1 VTAARRV
8 EFGEF
13 TEEQL
18 RVQRAGEALHRDGA
32 SPAGALELLAAIV
45 EDRTWERVT
54 DKAGRSFKGRF
65 REFVNDRT
73 AGLGYDPDQLPKVL
87 ALQHPHESVP
97 DVAYRMAT
105 MREQVRTLLAE
116 EIFAISDHR
125 GRIITE
131 RNTRDSATISSIT
144 DCDSVT
150 TPSGKKKA
158 GTGRGSDYLTA
169 RLKRDDPDLAEK
181 VVRGEIT
188 PNAAATEKGWL
199 KPRIALST
207 PERVAA
213 SLRKWMP
220 RESLKRLAE
229 LLTQDE
235 PHTGQPEA
243 ATDDD

>member
-1 VTAARRV
+1 MTARHV
-8 EFGEF
+8 KVGEY

-105 MREQVRTLLAE
+105 MREEVVTLLLTEISRAAPHGGDRRSEEFQDVGHNLKGRRTSAE
-116 EIFAISDHR
+116 
-125 GRIITE
+125 
-131 RNTRDSATISSIT
+131 SART
-144 DCDSVT
+144 V
-150 TPSGKKKA
+150 G
-158 GTGRGSDYLTA
+158 
-169 RLKRDDPDLAEK
+169 RLKRDDPELAER
-181 VVRGEIT
+181 VVNGEVT
-188 PNAAATEKGWL
+188 PYQAQRDKGW
-199 KPRIALST
+199 KPPRIYLTS

-213 SLRKWMP
+213 SLLRYM
-220 RESLKRLAE
+220 SADDIAE
-229 LLTQDE
+229 LI
-235 PHTGQPEA
+235 A
-243 ATDDD
+243 ALLGKGHAKDLSD